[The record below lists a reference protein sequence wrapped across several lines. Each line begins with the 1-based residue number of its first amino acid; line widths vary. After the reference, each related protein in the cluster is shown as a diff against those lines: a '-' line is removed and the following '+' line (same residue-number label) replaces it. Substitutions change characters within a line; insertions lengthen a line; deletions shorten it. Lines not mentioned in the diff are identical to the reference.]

1 MENYIVRQPIL
12 NREKEVVAYE
22 IMVYNQDV
30 EEPIEHKEKD
40 IYAAN
45 TVKDFFMELDQTHF
59 LGNKDAYLTFTP
71 SLLIKEIP
79 CIFSKDKLIIQVED
93 SAIVNPLSQKTLY
106 HYKELGYRMALVD
119 FEFSPRFLGII
130 DIIDIIKLDFSNPD
144 QSSLSNVVSIA
155 RKFNKKI
162 VAYNVNTRH
171 AYDKARELA
180 VDYIQGESVADVLRS
195 TVHRMDHLKSN
206 FFQLVVAVNREE
218 PDVAEISSII
228 SKDVTLSFRLM
239 KLVNS
244 AYFSLKNKVN
254 SLSQAIT
261 VLGLAQ
267 LKQWI
272 YLLSFG
278 EEDDGISEELIRISF
293 LRGNLCQV
301 LAKSC
306 KNFPITHSEA
316 YLLGMFSTLG
326 ALMQVPLED
335 ALKELPISDEI
346 RRGLIQ
352 QEGAPGQLLR
362 LILAYEKADW
372 AEVKKEAEAL
382 GLDVNEIS
390 EQYVKCSEQVDQIWE
405 ELSQAQ
411 S

>member
-1 MENYIVRQPIL
+1 MSVSPI
-12 NREKEVVAYE
+12 RISIKEVVAYE

-244 AYFSLKNKVN
+244 AYFSLKNKVT

-261 VLGLAQ
+261 VLGWHSSSSGFTCSALAR
-267 LKQWI
+267 KTMGFPKSSSGSRSCAAICARYWPNPA
-272 YLLSFG
+272 
-278 EEDDGISEELIRISF
+278 RIS
-293 LRGNLCQV
+293 R
-301 LAKSC
+301 
-306 KNFPITHSEA
+306 
-316 YLLGMFSTLG
+316 
-326 ALMQVPLED
+326 
-335 ALKELPISDEI
+335 LPIPRHICSVCSPPW
-346 RRGLIQ
+346 
-352 QEGAPGQLLR
+352 AP
-362 LILAYEKADW
+362 
-372 AEVKKEAEAL
+372 
-382 GLDVNEIS
+382 
-390 EQYVKCSEQVDQIWE
+390 
-405 ELSQAQ
+405 
-411 S
+411 